1 VFFLAKTP
9 FQVRYTKPP
18 RSFEEQA
25 DLFIQRGLTA
35 DRQNLVEWLQST
47 NYYRL
52 SSYLFTFR
60 ETPERYRPGTTLD
73 MVRNL
78 YRFDHALR
86 LLLLDAI
93 ETIEVQVRTRLAYHF
108 AHSYGA
114 FSYLDRRLFPNFE
127 EAMSDFEK
135 WEIKLREQVQR
146 SRRKKGREDFMLHFF
161 KKYGDAH
168 EMPPIWML
176 VELMDFG
183 STLSFFRGV
192 GVDIRRSVAESVGQP
207 EEVVLSWL
215 LALNSIRNRC
225 AHHARLWNWKIGYP
239 VLIPSRRKFPEWHSP
254 PLPNNRIGIILMI
267 CNHWLN
273 RANPGHHWRNR
284 AEAVFREFRDIEL
297 HHMGL
302 PSNWLQLPLWLDPQ

>member
-1 VFFLAKTP
+1 M
-9 FQVRYTKPP
+9 RYGKIP

-25 DLFIQRGLTA
+25 DLFLQRGLSA
-35 DRQNLVEWLQST
+35 DRRQLVERLQTT

-60 ETPERYRPGTTLD
+60 ESPERYRPGTTLD
-73 MVRNL
+73 QVWNL
-78 YRFDHALR
+78 YRFDHFLR

-108 AHSYGA
+108 AHAHGPFA
-114 FSYLDRRLFPNFE
+114 YLDRRFFPNFDQGK
-127 EAMSDFEK
+127 SDFEK
-135 WEIKLREQVQR
+135 WESTLREQVRR
-146 SRRKKGREDFMLHFF
+146 SCRKKGREDFVVHFF

-192 GVDIRRSVAESVGQP
+192 GVEIRRSVAESIGQP

-239 VLIPSRRKFPEWHSP
+239 VLVPGPRKFPKWHSP
-254 PLPNNRIGIILMI
+254 RLPNDQIGIILMI
-267 CNHWLN
+267 CNDWLN
-273 RANPGHHWRNR
+273 RANPHHHWKSRV
-284 AEAVFREFRDIEL
+284 EAVFRDFPEIEL
-297 HHMGL
+297 HRMGL
-302 PSNWLQLPLWLDPQ
+302 PADWMRSPLWQDPR